1 MPYRI
6 IFTLFLTVLNSA
18 LFAQDSTRNLLLNP
32 SFELSKMKRPNFRFK
47 DEIEFD
53 TFSVAWT
60 TQKKSSPDI
69 IDSLFNYKF
78 HEYSNMTAKRI
89 IPHHGAQVVG
99 IRLFG
104 CEDNNFIDCR
114 EYLVQ
119 KLSVP
124 LKKDHYYRFELWMAR
139 LEKSYACQDLSVYF
153 SDTLIRKDY
162 FLATRRLNPQIR
174 CHAMPGKKAY
184 YWYRLADTILADKDF
199 TTIYIGSFVND
210 NAATVDRV
218 EADSYRQ
225 SYYFVDDVKLVDL
238 GPRKIRK
245 PVPIKTSKD
254 SMPSVVSPSL
264 KDSKDS
270 IFNNLVASKKPFV
283 FKNLLF
289 ESAKA
294 DILPHSF
301 IELDSIF
308 QYLKINIQLKIK
320 IEGHTDDEG
329 STPFNQDLS
338 ERRAKAVADYF
349 IKLGIDKNRLNTEG
363 FGETRHVSN
372 NKTKEGKQLNRRVEM
387 FLNE

>member
-6 IFTLFLTVLNSA
+6 LFTLFLVCLNVY
-18 LFAQDSTRNLLLNP
+18 LLAQDSTRNLLLNP

-53 TFSVAWT
+53 SFSVAWT

-104 CEDNNFIDCR
+104 CEDNNYIDCR

-119 KLSVP
+119 KLSEP
-124 LKKDHYYRFELWMAR
+124 MKKDHYYRFELWMAR
-139 LEKSYACQDLSVYF
+139 LEKAYACQDLSVYF

-162 FLATRRLNPQIR
+162 FLTTRRLNPQIK

-199 TTIYIGSFVND
+199 QAIYIGSFVND
-210 NAATVDRV
+210 NAATVDRI

-225 SYYFVDDVKLVDL
+225 SYYFVDDVKLIDL
-238 GPRKIRK
+238 GPRKIKK
-245 PVPIKTSKD
+245 PVPVKIKNDSINRVVSTTTKD
-254 SMPSVVSPSL
+254 STFKSLVVT
-264 KDSKDS
+264 
-270 IFNNLVASKKPFV
+270 KKPFV

-294 DILPHSF
+294 DILPYSF

-308 QYLKINIQLKIK
+308 QYLKINTQLKIK

-372 NKTKEGKQLNRRVEM
+372 NKTKEGRQLNRRVEM
-387 FLNE
+387 LLNE